1 MIGEGFRPSWAG
13 RLVASLTTVGESIG
27 NALVYSS
34 AYLAFVAMVY
44 VAIVMVLLD
53 LPPNLA
59 PVVGGLVTFAIYAND
74 RLVDVDD
81 DAVTNPRRT
90 VFVRRHSDELYALAA
105 VAYGIAVALSVL
117 GGPIT
122 LVVTLM
128 PGIFW
133 VAYAMDW
140 MPEVWFHVRRLKQV
154 FVVNSALVA
163 FAWAASAI
171 LLPVGYTG
179 ATLTTATGFVFAYFF
194 LRSFTNSE
202 IPNVR
207 DVDADRAI
215 GVATLPVVLGVGR
228 TRRVLFG
235 IDVLT
240 AAIVGYAGLA
250 GYLPALPT
258 VALLVGVGYSLVV
271 TSLVGRVEANGLLAI
286 AAECEYVVVGL
297 ALVPV
302 VYAA

>member
-1 MIGEGFRPSWAG
+1 MEEGSRPSWFA
-13 RLVASLTTVGESIG
+13 RLVASLTAYGEPLG
-27 NALVYSS
+27 NVLLYSS

-44 VAIVMVLLD
+44 VAVVMVLLG
-53 LPPNLA
+53 LPANLA

-74 RLVDVDD
+74 RLVDVEA
-81 DAVTNPRRT
+81 DAATNPRRSA
-90 VFVRRHSDELYALAA
+90 FVRRHRDELYFLAA
-105 VAYGIAVALSVL
+105 VAYGLAVALSVL

-122 LVVTLM
+122 LAVTLM
-128 PGIFW
+128 PGVLW
-133 VAYAMDW
+133 VLYAMDW
-140 MPEVWFHVRRLKQV
+140 IPEVWFRIRRLKELV
-154 FVVNSALVA
+154 VVNSALVA

-179 ATLTTATGFVFAYFF
+179 APLTTATVFVFTYFF

-207 DVDADRAI
+207 DVDADRAV
-215 GVATLPVVLGVGR
+215 GVSTLPVALGVDR
-228 TRRVLFG
+228 TRQILLGVDF
-235 IDVLT
+235 LT
-240 AAIVGYAGLA
+240 AAIVGYAGLF
-250 GYLPALPT
+250 GYLPTLPT

-271 TSLVGRVEANGLLAI
+271 TSLLGRVEAEGLLAL

-302 VYAA
+302 VYLA